1 MEIFHTI
8 REMQAWSAAQKRQ
21 GKTIGIVPTMGFL
34 HEGHLSLID
43 AARANGAELVV
54 VTIFVNPIQ
63 FAPNE
68 DFDSYPRDFEHD
80 RALCEGKRVDAVFA
94 PTPAE
99 MYPAPITCYVSERK
113 LSKGLCAKT
122 RPTHFD
128 GVTTVVTKL
137 FNAVLP
143 DIAVFGQKDAQQA
156 RVLKRMIRDLNFPIR
171 MIIAPIIREP
181 DGLAR
186 SSRNKYLNETE
197 RKNALVLS
205 RSLREARAELE
216 KGECDLQ
223 KIASDISAKITASG
237 GKVDYVE
244 TVDADEL
251 EPATKYQGR
260 PVMIAL
266 AAYFGKTR
274 LIDNLLYGSENS
286 HGTC

>member
-1 MEIFHTI
+1 M
-8 REMQAWSAAQKRQ
+8 AQKRQ

-80 RALCEGKRVDAVFA
+80 RALCEEKKADAIFA
-94 PTPAE
+94 PTVKE

-156 RVLKRMIRDLNFPIR
+156 RVLKRMIRDLNFPIK
-171 MIIAPIIREP
+171 MVIAPIVREA
-181 DGLAR
+181 DGLAK
-186 SSRNKYLNETE
+186 SSRNKYLSETE

-205 RSLREARAELE
+205 RSLREARAKLE
-216 KGECDLQ
+216 NGERDLT
-223 KIASDISAKITASG
+223 KLTAEIAAKITAAG
-237 GKVDYVE
+237 GRVDYVE
-244 TVDADEL
+244 SVDADEL
-251 EPATKYQGR
+251 EPVTSYQGR

-266 AAYFGKTR
+266 AAYFGTTR
-274 LIDNLLYGSENS
+274 LIDNLLY
-286 HGTC
+286 

>member
-1 MEIFHTI
+1 MEIFRTI
-8 REMQAWSAAQKRQ
+8 HDMQAWSMKQKRQ
-21 GKTIGIVPTMGFL
+21 GKVIGIVPTMGFL

-80 RALCEGKRVDAVFA
+80 RALCEEKHADAIFA

-143 DIAVFGQKDAQQA
+143 DVAVFGQKDAQQA
-156 RVLKRMIRDLNFPIR
+156 RVLKRMIRDLNFPIK
-171 MIIAPIIREP
+171 MVIAPIVREA
-181 DGLAR
+181 DGLAK
-186 SSRNKYLNETE
+186 SSRNKYLSPAE
-197 RKNALVLS
+197 RQNALVLS

-216 KGECDLQ
+216 KGEKDLV
-223 KIASDISAKITASG
+223 KITAEIAAKITAAG

-244 TVDADEL
+244 SVDADEL
-251 EPATKYQGR
+251 EPVTVYQGD

-266 AAYFGKTR
+266 AAYFGTTR
-274 LIDNLLYGSENS
+274 LIDNLLY
-286 HGTC
+286 

>member
-1 MEIFHTI
+1 MDVI
-8 REMQAWSAAQKRQ
+8 RSIKEMQKWSMTRKFQ
-21 GKTIGIVPTMGFL
+21 GKKVAIVPTMGFL

-43 AARANGAELVV
+43 TARRNGADAVV

-80 RALCEGKRVDAVFA
+80 RALLEGKNVDAVFA
-94 PTPAE
+94 PTVAE

-156 RVLKRMIRDLNFPIR
+156 RVLRRMVRDLNFPIDL
-171 MIIAPIIREP
+171 IISPLIREA
-181 DGLAR
+181 DGLAK
-186 SSRNKYLNETE
+186 SSRNKYLSPEE
-197 RKNALVLS
+197 HQNALVLS

-216 KGECDLQ
+216 KGERDLAGITGR
-223 KIASDISAKITASG
+223 IAEKITAAG
-237 GKVDYVE
+237 GRVDYVE
-244 TVDADEL
+244 AVDADEL
-251 EPATKYQGR
+251 EPVAVRGDR

-266 AAYFGKTR
+266 AAYFGSTR
-274 LIDNLLYGSENS
+274 LIDNLLF
-286 HGTC
+286 